1 MAPAT
6 ASRRGFLRASPSG
19 PPHKGCSTPPRAP
32 SAVGLPPKTILA
44 GVAYHHPESLH
55 ECETIGDVRRLLQ
68 KRLGVKDLRPLR
80 AAIDEMATS
89 ILTLRDELLEERNKI
104 RQAERAELDAQV
116 AAAVEAQARRAAA
129 PPPPPP
135 PPANPKKRGKSKQPQ
150 LPGGDSS
157 EEDDEVGGA
166 QQQPKKQREKKPSAK
181 AMAAAAAAD
190 EASDADDADEEYD
203 SSDEENAHADGWCP
217 PPPVLPRRQSLSPTP
232 DDGQPPPRA
241 PVPPAAATAAAAAAK
256 EALAAERLAE
266 EALRWT
272 RKGSTEH
279 VFVGRVVRLFRG
291 DQRSGGGFVDR
302 RIIACGGGRW
312 RRAATPTFGSA
323 KEEVAMVAMVAMVRS
338 C

>member
-1 MAPAT
+1 MSPST
-6 ASRRGFLRASPSG
+6 WWRRQPRAVETFLRALSESG
-19 PPHKGCSTPPRAP
+19 RRHKGVLDTAEEHSLLP
-32 SAVGLPPKTILA
+32 SADRIKTILA

-157 EEDDEVGGA
+157 EEDVLVAPFNAAVQIVASNWPWITRCEMTGCGINRLYIVARA
-166 QQQPKKQREKKPSAK
+166 Q
-181 AMAAAAAAD
+181 
-190 EASDADDADEEYD
+190 
-203 SSDEENAHADGWCP
+203 
-217 PPPVLPRRQSLSPTP
+217 
-232 DDGQPPPRA
+232 
-241 PVPPAAATAAAAAAK
+241 
-256 EALAAERLAE
+256 
-266 EALRWT
+266 
-272 RKGSTEH
+272 
-279 VFVGRVVRLFRG
+279 
-291 DQRSGGGFVDR
+291 
-302 RIIACGGGRW
+302 
-312 RRAATPTFGSA
+312 
-323 KEEVAMVAMVAMVRS
+323 
-338 C
+338 